1 MRAARISLC
10 LATTLLACGPHWVA
24 AEPTG
29 STVVYE
35 PVRREAPPGPPARLP
50 TATAT
55 VLEPG
60 RHVVE
65 VRSGHSVVRYEPI
78 LDLAYDGDHDE
89 PADPGAPDS
98 AGGRPD
104 AAAESDELALEDR
117 APSRPSSFPSGRVRP
132 NAPVDPSIYDV
143 HLTSDGLALPYPTT
157 HVFRG
162 FGACRGRR
170 HHHEAIDLG
179 GVGPDWGVG
188 TPIRSMARAEVLF
201 IGTGDDNPADFGA
214 PDKRD
219 GEALRGDRMLPR
231 WQDIEPYGRVYF
243 FTKRKGR
250 WRSGNL
256 IVPRA
261 LDGPLAGH
269 IIRYLH
275 IAAPHP
281 SLAVGSTVERGQE
294 IALMGGTG
302 VQESAPH
309 LHLDI
314 QAPDGRRLDV
324 APLLGLAP
332 TASCGVDEETREV
345 ERTPRVERSRLDDE
359 PARAPATS
367 RKPADA
373 PTAAR
378 ARNPEPAAAPPAP
391 PDPPDPKLRPKD
403 SPEDEAAERDDP
415 AHLHLRPLTVARC
428 KSVSR
433 SGDFSSG
440 RFAAHSAELT
450 LEQGRKVTIEAHRAD
465 GEWKPRLAVAGEHLA
480 IKTLASGKLGSK
492 AVITVTAKRDTSLRV
507 TLDGWKPALPRDAA
521 YTLVVRE
528 TCPGRR

>member
-1 MRAARISLC
+1 MVKRAASFSLC
-10 LATTLLACGPHWVA
+10 LAIPLLACGQQWVA
-24 AEPTG
+24 DEPTG

-35 PVRREAPPGPPARLP
+35 PVQRPGPAAPPARLP
-50 TATAT
+50 VAAAT

-65 VRSGHSVVRYEPI
+65 VRSGQSVVRYEPI

-89 PADPGAPDS
+89 PADPDAPEAMVD
-98 AGGRPD
+98 AGGLDRD
-104 AAAESDELALEDR
+104 ATSDELALEDR
-117 APSRPSSFPSGRVRP
+117 PAARPPVRPSGRVRP
-132 NAPVDPSIYDV
+132 NAPVDPSIYDAHV
-143 HLTSDGLALPYPTT
+143 TADGIALPYPTT

-201 IGTGDDNPADFGA
+201 IGTGDDNPADFGT

-231 WQDIEPYGRVYF
+231 WKEIEPYGRVHF

-250 WRSGNL
+250 WRSGSL
-256 IVPRA
+256 IVTRA

-269 IIRYLH
+269 VIRYLH

-281 SLAVGSTVERGQE
+281 DLTVGSVVELGQE

-332 TASCGVDEETREV
+332 TASCGERDEERRA
-345 ERTPRVERSRLDDE
+345 ERTPRVERSRLE
-359 PARAPATS
+359 ERP
-367 RKPADA
+367 
-373 PTAAR
+373 
-378 ARNPEPAAAPPAP
+378 AAPPRTHVDDAP
-391 PDPPDPKLRPKD
+391 RAAAREPAPAPESADDDAVPLR
-403 SPEDEAAERDDP
+403 
-415 AHLHLRPLTVARC
+415 LRPLAVARC
-428 KSVSR
+428 KSATR
-433 SGDFSSG
+433 AGDFSSG
-440 RFAAHSAELT
+440 RYSAHLAELT
-450 LEQGRKVTIEAHRAD
+450 LDKGRKVTIEARKKD
-465 GEWKPRLAVAGEHLA
+465 GEWKPRLAVDGDHVTV
-480 IKTLASGKLGSK
+480 KTLASGKLGSK
-492 AVITVTAKRDTSLRV
+492 AVVTVTAKEDTTLRV
-507 TLDGWKPALPRDAA
+507 TLDGWKPELPQDAA
-521 YTLVVRE
+521 YTLEVRE
-528 TCPGRR
+528 TCRGHR